1 MKAILAC
8 SCFFA
13 LLGCAPQ
20 GKPAAE
26 ANAES
31 FTFACANGKTFS
43 VTYDEGFTVAT
54 VKADGQTYKLPA
66 IIAASGSRY
75 SDGKIEYW
83 EHHGEALLHGTPAGE
98 LNGCPQKT
106 AE

>member
-1 MKAILAC
+1 MRAILAC

-20 GKPAAE
+20 DKLAATD
-26 ANAES
+26 AEV

-54 VKADGQTYKLPA
+54 VKSDGQTYKLPTV
-66 IIAASGSRY
+66 IAASGSRY
-75 SDGKIEYW
+75 SDGRIEYW

-98 LNGCPQKT
+98 LSSCPQKT